1 MSNKKGDIFIG
12 KRMVEEINRIF
23 PTKKL
28 ACINM
33 GCDRRSF
40 YEWETVGA
48 TPSGLHLARLHYCG
62 GDVIYVLTGR
72 RTEK

>member
-23 PTKKL
+23 PTKKQ
-28 ACINM
+28 ACIGM
-33 GCDRRSF
+33 GCDRRNF
-40 YEWETVGA
+40 YEWETVGT
-48 TPSGLHLARLHYCG
+48 TPNGLHLARLHYCG